1 MQAKVCLCLPRL
13 ESLSPQSSGRP
24 IIKSH
29 WPSSSDSLG
38 IPSPFVDSQ
47 AEKPGVGFRTFTIV
61 RELLWYHCSPVCGF
75 THPGGVR
82 FDFTVNAPLLPPHCG
97 FYFVFGHEVSVFHQF
112 QHHPVDDY
120 STASCDFGALAGED
134 ECMSFYSTRQILN
147 HWITKEA
154 P

>member
-13 ESLSPQSSGRP
+13 ESLSPQPSGRP

-97 FYFVFGHEVSVFHQF
+97 FYFVFGRGVS
-112 QHHPVDDY
+112 Y
-120 STASCDFGALAGED
+120 SGVSSIRLLMAVQQLIAILVLLQEKMCTRP
-134 ECMSFYSTRQILN
+134 STL
-147 HWITKEA
+147 
-154 P
+154 PS